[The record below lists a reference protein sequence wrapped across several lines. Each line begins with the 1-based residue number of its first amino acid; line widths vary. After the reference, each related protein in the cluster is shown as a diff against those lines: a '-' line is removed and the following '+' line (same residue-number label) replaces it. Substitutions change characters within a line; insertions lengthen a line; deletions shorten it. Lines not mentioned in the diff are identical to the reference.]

1 MAFKPKKK
9 LRILGVLDQDL
20 IPPDNI
26 KDLPEEVQKK
36 YENEYDVISTLKE
49 MGHEIRIVGVAK
61 DVRVIRASIEG
72 FQAQVAFNLV
82 VEMHGYS
89 MFEPH
94 VVSYLELIQLPYTGC
109 NPRGLMLAHDKALT
123 KEILT
128 YHRIP
133 VPEFAV
139 FPRNRRIRRPP
150 RLKFPLLV
158 KSLVEEGSVG
168 ISKASI
174 VNDDDALAE
183 RVEFVHRKI
192 NSHAIA
198 EQYIEGRE
206 IYVAIT
212 GNQRLDVYT
221 PWELFIENRQEGEPL
236 IATSKAKW
244 DRTYQKK
251 VGLSTRPAELTP
263 EIGKRLDHVSRRIY
277 RILNL
282 SGYARLDF
290 RLSPDGVLYL
300 LEANP
305 NPDISY
311 GEDFAEA
318 ANHSGTSYEQL
329 LQKIVNLGIS
339 YRPFV

>member
-1 MAFKPKKK
+1 MAFKPAKK

-20 IPPDNI
+20 IPPANI
-26 KDLPEEVQKK
+26 RELPEEEQKK
-36 YENEYDVISTLKE
+36 YENEYDVISTLEK

-61 DVRVIRASIEG
+61 DVRVIRAAMEE
-72 FQAQVAFNLV
+72 FTPHVAFNMI

-94 VVSYLELIQLPYTGC
+94 MVSYLELLQLPYTGC
-109 NPRGLMLAHDKALT
+109 NPRGLMIAHDKALT
-123 KEILT
+123 KEVLT

-139 FPRNRRIRRPP
+139 FRRNRRIKRPP

-174 VNDDDALAE
+174 VNDDDALVE

-192 NSHAIA
+192 CTHAIA

-206 IYVAIT
+206 IYVAMT
-212 GNQRLDVYT
+212 GNHRLEVYT
-221 PWELFIENRQEGEPL
+221 PWELHIENWPEGEPL
-236 IATSKAKW
+236 IATSKIKW
-244 DRTYQKK
+244 DRAYQKK
-251 VGLSTRPAELTP
+251 IGLSTRPSELTP
-263 EIGKRLDHVSRRIY
+263 EIKKQLDHVSRRIY

-290 RLSPDGVLYL
+290 RLTPQNVLYL

-305 NPDISY
+305 NPDISF

-318 ANHSGTSYEQL
+318 AAHSGVCYEKL
-329 LQKIVNLGIS
+329 LQKIVNLGIT
-339 YRPFV
+339 YRPIF

>member
-9 LRILGVLDQDL
+9 LRILALLDQDL

-26 KDLPEEVQKK
+26 KELPEEVQKK

-72 FQAQVAFNLV
+72 FQAEVAFNLI

-139 FPRNRRIRRPP
+139 FPRNRTIRRPP

-174 VNDDDALAE
+174 VNDDEALAE

-206 IYVAIT
+206 IYVAMT
-212 GNQRLDVYT
+212 GNQRLEVFT
-221 PWELFIENRQEGEPL
+221 PWELLIEKRSEGEPL
-236 IATSKAKW
+236 IATSKIKW
-244 DRTYQKK
+244 DRAYQEK

-263 EIGKRLDHVSRRIY
+263 EIKKRLDHVSRRIY

>member
-9 LRILGVLDQDL
+9 LRILAVLDQDL
-20 IPPDNI
+20 IPP
-26 KDLPEEVQKK
+26 KDIEKLPDEQRKK
-36 YENEYDVISTLKE
+36 YDNEYDVISTLQE
-49 MGHEIRIVGVAK
+49 LGHEVRIVGVAK
-61 DVRVIRASIEG
+61 DVRVIRASMEE
-72 FQAQVAFNLV
+72 FQSQVAFNMM

-123 KEILT
+123 KKILT
-128 YHRIP
+128 YHRIS

-139 FPRNRRIRRPP
+139 FPKNRRVRRPF
-150 RLKFPLLV
+150 RLKFPLLI

-174 VNDDDALAE
+174 VHDDDALSE

-192 NSHAIA
+192 GSHAIA

-212 GNQRLDVYT
+212 GNQRLEVYT
-221 PWELFIENRQEGEPL
+221 PWELLIENRAEGAPL
-236 IATSKAKW
+236 IATSKVKW
-244 DRTYQKK
+244 DRAYQKK
-251 VGLSTRPAELTP
+251 VGLSTEPADLAP
-263 EIGKRLDHVSRRIY
+263 EIARRLDHISRRIY

-290 RLSPDGVLYL
+290 RLSPEGILYL

-318 ANHSGTSYEQL
+318 AAHSGLSYEKL
-329 LQKIVNLGIS
+329 LQKIVNLGMT

>member
-1 MAFKPKKK
+1 MAFKPKKRLK
-9 LRILGVLDQDL
+9 ILGVLDKDL
-20 IPPDNI
+20 IPPENI
-26 KDLPEEVQKK
+26 KELPEGERKK
-36 YENEYDVISTLKE
+36 YANEYDVISTLQE
-49 MGHEIRIVGVAK
+49 LGHEVKIVGVAK
-61 DVRVIRASIEG
+61 DVTVIRAAMEE
-72 FQAQVAFNLV
+72 FQPQVAFNLI

-133 VPEFAV
+133 VPAFAV
-139 FPRNRRIRRPP
+139 FPRNRRIQRPP

-174 VNDDDALAE
+174 VHDDDALTE

-192 NSHAIA
+192 GTHVIA

-206 IYVAIT
+206 IYVAVT
-212 GNQRLDVYT
+212 GNHRLQVYT
-221 PWELFIENRQEGEPL
+221 PWELLIENLPEGEPL
-236 IATSKAKW
+236 IATSKIKW
-244 DRTYQKK
+244 DRAYQKK
-251 VGLSTRPAELTP
+251 VGLSTKPADLSP
-263 EIGKRLDHVSRRIY
+263 EIKKQIDHVSRRIY

-290 RLSPDGVLYL
+290 RLTPEGVLYL

-305 NPDISY
+305 NPDISL

-318 ANHSGTSYEQL
+318 AHHCGISYEKL
-329 LQKIVNLGIS
+329 LQTIVNLGIS
-339 YRPFV
+339 YRPIF

>member
-9 LRILGVLDQDL
+9 LRILAVLDQDL

-26 KDLPEEVQKK
+26 KELPAEVQKK

-49 MGHEIRIVGVAK
+49 MGHEIRIVGLAK

-72 FQAQVAFNLV
+72 FQAEVAFNLI

-139 FPRNRRIRRPP
+139 FPKNRRIRRPP

-174 VNDDDALAE
+174 VNDDEALSE

-192 NSHAIA
+192 ASHAIA

-206 IYVAIT
+206 IYVAMA
-212 GNQRLDVYT
+212 GNQRLEVYT
-221 PWELFIENRQEGEPL
+221 PWELFIENRPEGEPL
-236 IATSKAKW
+236 IATSKVKW
-244 DRTYQKK
+244 DRAYQEK
-251 VGLSTRPAELTP
+251 VGLSTGPAELTA
-263 EIGKRLDHVSRRIY
+263 EISKRLNHVSRRIY

-318 ANHSGTSYEQL
+318 AHHSGTTYEQL

>member
-1 MAFKPKKK
+1 M
-9 LRILGVLDQDL
+9 VLDQDL
-20 IPPDNI
+20 IPPKNI
-26 KDLPEEVQKK
+26 KELPEEESKK
-36 YENEYDVISTLKE
+36 FENEYDVISTLEE

-61 DVRVIRASIEG
+61 DVRVIRSAMEE
-72 FQAQVAFNLV
+72 FQPQVAFNML

-123 KEILT
+123 KEIMT

-133 VPEFAV
+133 VPEFVV
-139 FPRNRRIRRPP
+139 FPRNRRIKRPP

-158 KSLVEEGSVG
+158 KSLVEEGSVA
-168 ISKASI
+168 ISQASI
-174 VNDDDALAE
+174 VHDDAALVE
-183 RVEFVHRKI
+183 RVEFVHRKVAT
-192 NSHAIA
+192 HAIA

-206 IYVAIT
+206 IYVAMT
-212 GNQRLDVYT
+212 GNHRLKVYT
-221 PWELFIENRQEGEPL
+221 PWELHIENLPEGAPL
-236 IATSKAKW
+236 IATSKIKW
-244 DRTYQKK
+244 DRAYQKK
-251 VGLSTRPAELTP
+251 IGLSTRPADLMP
-263 EIGKRLDHVSRRIY
+263 EMKKRIDHVSRRIY

-282 SGYARLDF
+282 TGYARLDF
-290 RLSPDGVLYL
+290 RLSPEGVLYL

-318 ANHSGTSYEQL
+318 AEHSGIGYQQL
-329 LQKIVNLGIS
+329 LQKIVNLGMS
-339 YRPFV
+339 YQPFF

>member
-1 MAFKPKKK
+1 M
-9 LRILGVLDQDL
+9 VLDQDL

-26 KDLPEEVQKK
+26 KELPVEEQKK
-36 YENEYDVISTLKE
+36 YENEYDVISALEK
-49 MGHEIRIVGVAK
+49 MGHEIHIVGVAK
-61 DVRVIRASIEG
+61 DVRVIRAAMEE
-72 FQAQVAFNLV
+72 FKPHVAFNML

-94 VVSYLELIQLPYTGC
+94 VVSYLELLQLPYTGC

-133 VPEFAV
+133 VPAFAV
-139 FPRNRRIRRPP
+139 FSKNRRNKRPP
-150 RLKFPLLV
+150 KLKFPLLV
-158 KSLVEEGSVG
+158 KSLVEEGSMG

-174 VNDDDALAE
+174 VHDDEALSE
-183 RVEFVHRKI
+183 RVEFVQRKVG
-192 NSHAIA
+192 SAVIA

-212 GNQRLDVYT
+212 GNQRLQVYT
-221 PWELFIENRQEGEPL
+221 PWELIIENLPEGAPL

-244 DRTYQKK
+244 DRAYQKK
-251 VGLSTRPAELTP
+251 VGLSTKPAELTP
-263 EIGKRLDHVSRRIY
+263 EQHKLIDHVSRRIY
-277 RILNL
+277 KILSL

-290 RLSPDGVLYL
+290 RLSPEGTLYL

-305 NPDISY
+305 NPDISF

-318 ANHSGTSYEQL
+318 AEHSGVSYEKV
-329 LQKIVNLGIS
+329 LQKIVSLGMS
-339 YRPFV
+339 YRPMF

>member
-9 LRILGVLDQDL
+9 LKILGVLDKDL

-26 KDLPEEVQKK
+26 KELPEEVRKK
-36 YENEYDVISTLKE
+36 YENEYDVISTLQE
-49 MGHEIRIVGVAK
+49 LGHEVKIVGVAK
-61 DVRVIRASIEG
+61 DVTVIRGAMEE
-72 FQAQVAFNLV
+72 FQPDVAFNLI

-94 VVSYLELIQLPYTGC
+94 VCSYLELIQLPYTGC

-128 YHRIP
+128 YHRIH
-133 VPEFAV
+133 VPAFAV
-139 FPRNRRIRRPP
+139 FPRNRRIQRPP

-174 VNDDDALAE
+174 VRDDDALTE

-192 NSHAIA
+192 GTHAIA

-212 GNQRLDVYT
+212 GNYRLKVYT
-221 PWELFIENRQEGEPL
+221 PWELLIENLAEGEPL
-236 IATSKAKW
+236 IATSKLKW
-244 DRTYQKK
+244 DRAYQEK
-251 VGLSTRPAELTP
+251 VGLSTKPADLSP
-263 EIGKRLDHVSRRIY
+263 QIKKQIDHVSRRIY

-290 RLSPDGVLYL
+290 RLTPEGVLYL

-318 ANHSGTSYEQL
+318 AHHCGISYEKL
-329 LQKIVNLGIS
+329 LQTIVNLGVS
-339 YRPFV
+339 YRPIF

>member
-9 LRILGVLDQDL
+9 LRILAVLDQDL

-26 KDLPEEVQKK
+26 KELPEEVQKK

-61 DVRVIRASIEG
+61 DVRVIGASIEG

-212 GNQRLDVYT
+212 GNQRLEVYT
-221 PWELFIENRQEGEPL
+221 PWELFIENRPEGEPL
-236 IATSKAKW
+236 IATS
-244 DRTYQKK
+244 
-251 VGLSTRPAELTP
+251 
-263 EIGKRLDHVSRRIY
+263 
-277 RILNL
+277 
-282 SGYARLDF
+282 
-290 RLSPDGVLYL
+290 
-300 LEANP
+300 
-305 NPDISY
+305 
-311 GEDFAEA
+311 
-318 ANHSGTSYEQL
+318 
-329 LQKIVNLGIS
+329 
-339 YRPFV
+339 

>member
-9 LRILGVLDQDL
+9 LKILGVLDKDL
-20 IPPDNI
+20 IPPENI
-26 KDLPEEVQKK
+26 KELPEEVQKK
-36 YENEYDVISTLKE
+36 YENEYDVISTLQE
-49 MGHEIRIVGVAK
+49 LGHEIKIVGVAK
-61 DVRVIRASIEG
+61 DVTVIRAAMEE
-72 FQAQVAFNLV
+72 FQPDVAFNLI

-128 YHRIP
+128 YHRIH
-133 VPEFAV
+133 VPAFAV
-139 FPRNRRIRRPP
+139 FFRNRRIQRPP

-174 VNDDDALAE
+174 VHDDHALTE

-192 NSHAIA
+192 GTHAIA

-206 IYVAIT
+206 IYLAMT
-212 GNQRLDVYT
+212 GNYRLQVYT
-221 PWELFIENRQEGEPL
+221 PWELFIENLPEGEPL
-236 IATSKAKW
+236 IATSKIKW
-244 DRTYQKK
+244 DRAYQKK
-251 VGLSTRPAELTP
+251 VGLSTKPADLSP
-263 EIGKRLDHVSRRIY
+263 QIKKQLDHVSRRIY

-290 RLSPDGVLYL
+290 RLTPEGILYL

-318 ANHSGTSYEQL
+318 ADHCGIGYEKL
-329 LQKIVNLGIS
+329 LQTIVNLGIS
-339 YRPFV
+339 YRPIF

>member
-1 MAFKPKKK
+1 M
-9 LRILGVLDQDL
+9 
-20 IPPDNI
+20 
-26 KDLPEEVQKK
+26 
-36 YENEYDVISTLKE
+36 ISTLKG

-72 FQAQVAFNLV
+72 FQAEVAFNLI

-94 VVSYLELIQLPYTGC
+94 VVSYLELIQLPYTGW

-174 VNDDDALAE
+174 VNDDEALTE

-212 GNQRLDVYT
+212 GNQRLEVYT
-221 PWELFIENRQEGEPL
+221 PWELLIENRPEGEPL
-236 IATSKAKW
+236 IATSKIKW
-244 DRTYQKK
+244 DRAYQKK

-263 EIGKRLDHVSRRIY
+263 EISKRLDHVSRRIY
-277 RILNL
+277 KILNL

-290 RLSPDGVLYL
+290 RLSPEGILYL

-305 NPDISY
+305 NPDISF

>member
-9 LRILGVLDQDL
+9 LKILGVLDKDL
-20 IPPDNI
+20 IPPDNFNE
-26 KDLPEEVQKK
+26 LPDEQKKK
-36 YENEYDVISTLKE
+36 YENEYDVISTLQE
-49 MGHEIRIVGVAK
+49 LGHEVRIVGVAK
-61 DVRVIRASIEG
+61 DVTVIRAAMAE
-72 FQAQVAFNLV
+72 FLPDVAFNLI

-128 YHRIP
+128 YHRIH
-133 VPEFAV
+133 VPAFVV
-139 FPRNRRIRRPP
+139 FPRNRRIQRPP
-150 RLKFPLLV
+150 PLKFPLLV

-174 VNDDDALAE
+174 VHDDDALIE
-183 RVEFVHRKI
+183 RVEFMHRKI
-192 NSHAIA
+192 GSHAIA

-206 IYVAIT
+206 IYVAVT
-212 GNQRLDVYT
+212 GNYRLKVYT
-221 PWELFIENRQEGEPL
+221 PWELLIENLPEGEPL
-236 IATSKAKW
+236 IATSKLKW
-244 DRTYQKK
+244 DRTYQEK
-251 VGLSTRPAELTP
+251 VGLSTKPAELSP
-263 EIGKRLDHVSRRIY
+263 QLKKQIDHVSRRIY

-290 RLSPDGVLYL
+290 RLTPEGVLYL

-318 ANHSGTSYEQL
+318 ADHVGIGYEKL
-329 LQKIVNLGIS
+329 LQTIVNLGIS
-339 YRPFV
+339 YRPLF

>member
-1 MAFKPKKK
+1 
-9 LRILGVLDQDL
+9 
-20 IPPDNI
+20 
-26 KDLPEEVQKK
+26 
-36 YENEYDVISTLKE
+36 
-49 MGHEIRIVGVAK
+49 
-61 DVRVIRASIEG
+61 
-72 FQAQVAFNLV
+72 
-82 VEMHGYS
+82 
-89 MFEPH
+89 
-94 VVSYLELIQLPYTGC
+94 
-109 NPRGLMLAHDKALT
+109 MLAHDKALT

-133 VPEFAV
+133 VPAFAV
-139 FPRNRRIRRPP
+139 FSRNRRIKRPP

-168 ISKASI
+168 ISQASI
-174 VNDDDALAE
+174 VHDDHALAE

-192 NSHAIA
+192 GHAIA

-212 GNQRLDVYT
+212 GNQRLQVYT
-221 PWELFIENRQEGEPL
+221 PWELHVENLPEGAPL
-236 IATSKAKW
+236 IATSKLKW
-244 DRTYQKK
+244 DRAYQKK
-251 VGLSTRPAELTP
+251 IGLSTKPADLTP
-263 EIGKRLDHVSRRIY
+263 EIRKQIDHVSRRIY

-290 RLSPDGVLYL
+290 RLSAEGVLYL

-311 GEDFAEA
+311 GEDFGEA
-318 ANHSGTSYEQL
+318 AEHSGIGYEQL

-339 YRPFV
+339 YRPIF